1 MDDAMGDSDD
11 EVSKQDQDR
20 TNTTSSAPNTKRII
34 CLVQADFN
42 KMDQGNK
49 RGPMSRL
56 ESAKWIYTNIT
67 SFKISILIFRFDFDT
82 QEEYANYKSQQEA
95 MPKVGERAS

>member
-1 MDDAMGDSDD
+1 MGDSDD
-11 EVSKQDQDR
+11 EVSKQDR
-20 TNTTSSAPNTKRII
+20 TNTTSSAPNTKRIF

-56 ESAKWIYTNIT
+56 ESAKLNKSM
-67 SFKISILIFRFDFDT
+67 SF
-82 QEEYANYKSQQEA
+82 
-95 MPKVGERAS
+95 

>member
-1 MDDAMGDSDD
+1 MGDSDD

-56 ESAKWIYTNIT
+56 VSAK
-67 SFKISILIFRFDFDT
+67 SSKSKPISPVSK
-82 QEEYANYKSQQEA
+82 YPS
-95 MPKVGERAS
+95 